1 MKKKF
6 LIILQIVLFS
16 CLAMESQASVYYVK
30 TTGSN
35 SNNGTTWALA
45 KADVQAA
52 INASSA
58 GDEIWIAAGTYK
70 PTLDP
75 SSGTAS
81 GNTRDYAFYLLGKD
95 IGIYGGF
102 AGTETARSQRN
113 IATNPVILSGDIGTA
128 NDNTDNCYHVFVTSV
143 YLSSAAILDGFSV
156 QNGNANGSGSLRIPA
171 SGGELFYRYMGGGIN
186 NGLFTRPTLSNL
198 TISSNDATQGG
209 GIYIQNNNSGAPT
222 LTNVT
227 ISGNTAGT
235 GAGLFNYKAPP
246 TITNVTIS
254 GNTGSGMYNIQAS
267 PTLNNVIISDN
278 SGRGIDNNQSSPAL
292 TNVTISGN
300 TATNGGGIYNYYYSS
315 PVLVNVTITANTA
328 TNGGGMYNTTTSSP
342 TITNST
348 FSNNTAATSG
358 GGMYNHSSAPTITNS
373 TFSNNTATTDG
384 GGMYNYSSSSPTIAN
399 SVFWGNLEGSSST
412 ATGSDI
418 ENSSGTPTITYTT
431 LQVSYT
437 GTGNSTA
444 DPLFVD
450 ASTPEGAD
458 GIHRTADDGLRLFS
472 HSPAANSGS
481 NAAIPYGITTDI
493 IGSART
499 QNSIVNMG
507 AYEDLQYLIYVDSS
521 ASGSNDGTSWADAYT
536 SLESA
541 IASAASGYQV
551 WVAAGTYYPSAYP
564 AGASGS
570 SARDYSFYLDG
581 GVQLYGGFAGTETTL
596 AARDYATNVTI
607 LSGDIGTANTTTDN
621 CHHVV
626 MSVNES
632 TAGTL
637 DGFTVTRGNG
647 NGSGTLTVNSTAIN
661 RTYGGGM
668 MNSYSSPTITNTSFS
683 NNTANYGGGT
693 YNASS
698 SPTITNATFSG
709 NTATYTGGMHNE
721 SSSPIITNTTFSS
734 NTASHYAGGMRN
746 NSSSPTI
753 TNTTFSNNTAG
764 IGGGG
769 MYNYLSSPAITNTT
783 FSNNTAATSGGGMY
797 NNTSAPTITNSIFWG
812 NVQGSSTTASGSDID
827 NSSGSGT
834 PTITYTTLQVSYTGT
849 GNSTSDPLFVDAST
863 PAGADGIHR
872 TADDGLRLFY
882 NSPAANAGSNSAI
895 PSGIT
900 TDIIGSART
909 QNTTVNMGAYEDLT
923 TVCSSTSALPTTAS
937 TTYTADYKNTDAN
950 GWTNYCSVDEKL
962 LLSLKIGSSG
972 AVVAASEVE
981 LKLGSSTTYSYVGN
995 DGGMIST
1002 GNKGYVMI
1010 DRRWDVSPTTQPSSN
1025 VGVKYYFT
1033 NSEYTDLAS
1042 ALSTHNSSATGYPST
1057 LSAVTDVDLYKSTSG
1072 SAFADPHAV
1081 SGIII
1086 DNGSTPSDTIWN
1098 RTLHGT
1104 SDHSAEFE
1112 VSSFSGGGGG
1122 GGGGGGTGAAGLPV
1136 ELIHFTAQAMAHTTA
1151 ELNWATATEIDN
1163 SHFVIERSY
1172 DGLTFEA
1179 IDRVEG
1185 NGNSDAVLHYSY
1197 TDRGIAHGSEVVFYR
1212 LHQFDYNGTS
1222 EYSEVRKVSFEMN
1235 NLAKPSIAIYPNPF
1249 TSDVYIN
1256 FSTLSGA
1263 EATIK
1268 VTNLSGQQLLE
1279 RSIDNTQSIEK
1290 VDLSSLPKGI
1300 YFVHITTA
1308 TGNTIVKVIKG

>member
-1 MKKKF
+1 MKKKL

-75 SSGTAS
+75 STSTAS
-81 GNTRDYAFYLLGKD
+81 GNTRDYAFYLLGKN

-128 NDNTDNCYHVFVTSV
+128 NDSTDNCYHVFVTSV

-227 ISGNTAGT
+227 ISGNTATSLG
-235 GAGLFNYKAPP
+235 GGLYNYKAPP

-254 GNTGSGMYNIQAS
+254 GNTGRGMYNIQAS
-267 PTLNNVIISDN
+267 PTLNNVIISGN
-278 SGRGIDNNQSSPAL
+278 SDGGMYNSQSSPAL
-292 TNVTISGN
+292 TNVTISSN
-300 TATNGGGIYNYYYSS
+300 TSTNGGGIFNDNYSS
-315 PVLVNVTITANTA
+315 PTLTNVTISANTA
-328 TNGGGMYNTTTSSP
+328 SVRGGGMLNNSFCSPTITNTTFSENTTTSDGGGMYNHWSSNP

-348 FSNNTAATSG
+348 FSNNTAATEG
-358 GGMYNHSSAPTITNS
+358 GGMH
-373 TFSNNTATTDG
+373 
-384 GGMYNYSSSSPTIAN
+384 NYSSSPTIVN
-399 SVFWGNLEGSSST
+399 SIFCGNIQGSSST

-418 ENSSGTPTITYTT
+418 Y
-431 LQVSYT
+431 
-437 GTGNSTA
+437 NST
-444 DPLFVD
+444 LY
-450 ASTPEGAD
+450 ST
-458 GIHRTADDGLRLFS
+458 
-472 HSPAANSGS
+472 
-481 NAAIPYGITTDI
+481 
-493 IGSART
+493 
-499 QNSIVNMG
+499 
-507 AYEDLQYLIYVDSS
+507 SS
-521 ASGSNDGTSWADAYT
+521 
-536 SLESA
+536 
-541 IASAASGYQV
+541 
-551 WVAAGTYYPSAYP
+551 
-564 AGASGS
+564 
-570 SARDYSFYLDG
+570 
-581 GVQLYGGFAGTETTL
+581 
-596 AARDYATNVTI
+596 
-607 LSGDIGTANTTTDN
+607 
-621 CHHVV
+621 
-626 MSVNES
+626 
-632 TAGTL
+632 
-637 DGFTVTRGNG
+637 
-647 NGSGTLTVNSTAIN
+647 
-661 RTYGGGM
+661 
-668 MNSYSSPTITNTSFS
+668 
-683 NNTANYGGGT
+683 
-693 YNASS
+693 
-698 SPTITNATFSG
+698 
-709 NTATYTGGMHNE
+709 
-721 SSSPIITNTTFSS
+721 
-734 NTASHYAGGMRN
+734 
-746 NSSSPTI
+746 
-753 TNTTFSNNTAG
+753 
-764 IGGGG
+764 
-769 MYNYLSSPAITNTT
+769 
-783 FSNNTAATSGGGMY
+783 
-797 NNTSAPTITNSIFWG
+797 
-812 NVQGSSTTASGSDID
+812 
-827 NSSGSGT
+827 T

-872 TADDGLRLFY
+872 TADDGLRLFSHSPAANSGSNSAIPTGITTDIIGSARTQNTTVNMGAY
-882 NSPAANAGSNSAI
+882 EDLQYILYVDSSASGSNTGASWTNAYTSLESAIAAATSGDYIWVAAGTYYPSAYPAGASGSSDRDYSFFLAGGVHMYGGFAGTETALAARDYATNVTILSGDIGTANTTSDNCHHVVISANETTTSTLDGFTVTRGNANGSGYFMVNGNQIYRSLGGGMLNRNASPTISNCTFSYNTGYNGGGMNNYYASPTITNCTFTYNTGTNTAGGMMNNAYCSPTITNSTFSNNTSNQIGGMYMYNNCSPVITNTTFSENSGTYQIGGMAVYSACSPIVTNCIFWGNKSAGSTTVKNSDIQNAPGGGASVITITYTTLQLASSSYTSTNNNLFTGGTGNLYVQDPLFVDASSPAGADGIYHTADDGLRLYSNSPAANTGNNDSI

-923 TVCSSTSALPTTAS
+923 TVCSSTSALPTTAG

-1002 GNKGYVMI
+1002 RDKGYVMI
-1010 DRRWDVSPTTQPSSN
+1010 DRRWDVSPTTQPSSD

-1033 NSEYTDLAS
+1033 SSEYTDLAS

-1057 LSAVTDVDLYKSTSG
+1057 LSAVGYVDLYKSTSG
-1072 SAFADPHAV
+1072 SAFADPHTV

-1086 DNGSTPSDTIWN
+1086 DNGSTLSDTVWVHS
-1098 RTLHGT
+1098 THGT
-1104 SDHSAEFE
+1104 ADHSAEFE
-1112 VSSFSGGGGG
+1112 VSSFSGGGAGG
-1122 GGGGGGTGAAGLPV
+1122 GGGGGASAAGLPV
-1136 ELIHFTAQAMAHTTA
+1136 ELIHFTSQAMAHTTA

-1185 NGNSDAVLHYSY
+1185 NGNSDAVLHYAY
-1197 TDRGIAHGSEVVFYR
+1197 TDTHIAQGSDVVYYR

-1222 EYSEVRKVSFEMN
+1222 EYSVVRKVSFEMN

-1279 RSIDNTQSIEK
+1279 RSIDNTQSIEN
-1290 VDLSSLPKGI
+1290 VDLSSLKKGV
-1300 YFVHITTA
+1300 YFINITSDSKSSM
-1308 TGNTIVKVIKG
+1308 IKVIKR

>member
-1 MKKKF
+1 MKKKL

-102 AGTETARSQRN
+102 AGTETARTQRN

-128 NDNTDNCYHVFVTSV
+128 NDNTDNCYHVFVTSA
-143 YLSSAAILDGFSV
+143 YLTSAAVLDGFSV
-156 QNGNANGSGSLRIPA
+156 QEGNANGSGSLSI
-171 SGGELFYRYMGGGIN
+171 SSVTFHRYTGGGIA

-198 TISSNDATQGG
+198 TISDNNATNGG
-209 GIYIQNNNSGAPT
+209 GISLQNSNAGA
-222 LTNVT
+222 
-227 ISGNTAGT
+227 A
-235 GAGLFNYKAPP
+235 
-246 TITNVTIS
+246 
-254 GNTGSGMYNIQAS
+254 
-267 PTLNNVIISDN
+267 
-278 SGRGIDNNQSSPAL
+278 PAL

-300 TATNGGGIYNYYYSS
+300 TATSLGGGLYNYKSPATFTNVTISGNAASTGGGMYNFQTAPTITNTTFSANTASGSGGGIYN
-315 PVLVNVTITANTA
+315 
-328 TNGGGMYNTTTSSP
+328 
-342 TITNST
+342 
-348 FSNNTAATSG
+348 FQ
-358 GGMYNHSSAPTITNS
+358 
-373 TFSNNTATTDG
+373 
-384 GGMYNYSSSSPTIAN
+384 SSSPTIAN
-399 SVFWGNLEGSSST
+399 SIFWGNLEGSSST

-418 ENSSGTPTITYTT
+418 ENGSGTTTVTYS
-431 LQVSYT
+431 LMQLASSSYT
-437 GTGNSTA
+437 SGNNNLLTSA
-444 DPLFVD
+444 SNNSYNSDPLFVD
-450 ASTPEGAD
+450 ASNIAGAD

-472 HSPAANSGS
+472 TSPAANS
-481 NAAIPYGITTDI
+481 
-493 IGSART
+493 
-499 QNSIVNMG
+499 
-507 AYEDLQYLIYVDSS
+507 
-521 ASGSNDGTSWADAYT
+521 
-536 SLESA
+536 
-541 IASAASGYQV
+541 
-551 WVAAGTYYPSAYP
+551 
-564 AGASGS
+564 
-570 SARDYSFYLDG
+570 
-581 GVQLYGGFAGTETTL
+581 
-596 AARDYATNVTI
+596 
-607 LSGDIGTANTTTDN
+607 
-621 CHHVV
+621 
-626 MSVNES
+626 
-632 TAGTL
+632 
-637 DGFTVTRGNG
+637 
-647 NGSGTLTVNSTAIN
+647 
-661 RTYGGGM
+661 
-668 MNSYSSPTITNTSFS
+668 
-683 NNTANYGGGT
+683 
-693 YNASS
+693 
-698 SPTITNATFSG
+698 
-709 NTATYTGGMHNE
+709 
-721 SSSPIITNTTFSS
+721 
-734 NTASHYAGGMRN
+734 
-746 NSSSPTI
+746 
-753 TNTTFSNNTAG
+753 
-764 IGGGG
+764 
-769 MYNYLSSPAITNTT
+769 
-783 FSNNTAATSGGGMY
+783 
-797 NNTSAPTITNSIFWG
+797 
-812 NVQGSSTTASGSDID
+812 
-827 NSSGSGT
+827 
-834 PTITYTTLQVSYTGT
+834 
-849 GNSTSDPLFVDAST
+849 
-863 PAGADGIHR
+863 
-872 TADDGLRLFY
+872 
-882 NSPAANAGSNSAI
+882 GSNSAI

-1042 ALSTHNSSATGYPST
+1042 ALSTHNSSATGYSST
-1057 LSAVTDVDLYKSTSG
+1057 LSSVTDVDLYKSTSG
-1072 SAFADPHAV
+1072 SAFADPHTV

-1086 DNGSTPSDTIWN
+1086 DNGSTPSDIIWN

-1104 SDHSAEFE
+1104 ADHSAEFE
-1112 VSSFSGGGGG
+1112 VTSFSGGGGG
-1122 GGGGGGTGAAGLPV
+1122 GGGGGGTGAAPLPV
-1136 ELIHFTAQAMAHTTA
+1136 KLIHFTAQAMAYTTA
-1151 ELNWATATEIDN
+1151 ELNWATATEIEN

-1185 NGNSDAVLHYSY
+1185 NGNSDEVLHYAY
-1197 TDRGIAHGSEVVFYR
+1197 TDRGIAQGSEVVHYR

-1222 EYSEVRKVSFEMN
+1222 EYSDVRKVSFDIN
-1235 NLAKPSIAIYPNPF
+1235 SIAKPSIAIYPNPF

-1256 FSTLSGA
+1256 LSTLSGA

-1279 RSIDNTQSIEK
+1279 RSIDDTQSIEK
-1290 VDLSSLPKGI
+1290 IDLSSLPKGI